1 MLQEYDPFSSETKFL
16 DQIISDLIDETIEA
30 RGIVPAGFP
39 HWNWR
44 DAIFS
49 QSEAC
54 MWVLIWK
61 PA

>member
-39 HWNWR
+39 H
-44 DAIFS
+44 
-49 QSEAC
+49 
-54 MWVLIWK
+54 
-61 PA
+61 